1 MDGKEFASIRKR
13 LNKTQKQTAELLGCS
28 VKAVH
33 SYEQGWRPVPPHIER
48 QVMFLACKITDN
60 KKNLRPCWE
69 VMQCSLEEREQCPAW
84 EFQAGTLCWFINGT
98 ICRGEVQKAWK
109 DKIQI
114 CRSCEVLASR
124 L

>member
-1 MDGKEFASIRKR
+1 MDGREFASMRKR

-33 SYEQGWRPVPPHIER
+33 SYEQGWRLVPSHIER
-48 QVMFLACKITDN
+48 QVMFLVCQKVN
-60 KKNLRPCWE
+60 GSRNLRPCWE
-69 VMQCSLEEREQCPAW
+69 IMQCPIEVREQCPAW

-98 ICRGEVQKAWK
+98 ICKGTVKKAWK
-109 DKIQI
+109 DKIAL
-114 CRSCEVLASR
+114 CRSCEVLSSI